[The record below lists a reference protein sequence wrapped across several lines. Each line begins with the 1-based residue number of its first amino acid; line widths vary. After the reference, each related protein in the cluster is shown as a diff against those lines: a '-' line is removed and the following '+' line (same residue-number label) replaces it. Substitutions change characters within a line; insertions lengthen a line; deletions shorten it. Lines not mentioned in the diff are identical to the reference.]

1 MSKLSIFSQLIDGTM
16 YLVGN
21 DGSVSSFD
29 FSFVSRSYAQ
39 SECRQWLLQRPD
51 LCFVSVVC
59 DSLVVAMAGDFPYRL
74 GSVSLAP
81 LGC

>member
-1 MSKLSIFSQLIDGTM
+1 MAKLSVFSQLVDGTM

-21 DGSVSSFD
+21 DGSVSSFA

-39 SECRQWLLQRPD
+39 SECLQWLRQRPD
-51 LCFVSVVC
+51 LCFVSVVVGRILVARAGSFPFS
-59 DSLVVAMAGDFPYRL
+59 DSR
-74 GSVSLAP
+74 VSLAP

>member
-1 MSKLSIFSQLIDGTM
+1 MAKLSIFSQLVDGTM

-29 FSFVSRSYAQ
+29 FSFIDCSYAQ
-39 SECRQWLLQRPD
+39 SECRQWLLHRPD
-51 LCFVSVVC
+51 LCFVSVVVGRVLVARAGSFPFS
-59 DSLVVAMAGDFPYRL
+59 DSR
-74 GSVSLAP
+74 VSLAP

>member
-1 MSKLSIFSQLIDGTM
+1 MSKLSIFSQLISGTM

-29 FSFVSRSYAQ
+29 FSFVHRSYAE
-39 SECRQWLLQRPD
+39 SECHHWLRQRPD
-51 LCFVSVVC
+51 LCFVSVVVGSVLIARAGSFPFS
-59 DSLVVAMAGDFPYRL
+59 DSR
-74 GSVSLAP
+74 VSLAP

>member
-1 MSKLSIFSQLIDGTM
+1 MASLSIFSHLVSGTM
-16 YLVGN
+16 YLVSN

-29 FSFVSRSYAQ
+29 FSYGDCSYAE

-51 LCFVSVVC
+51 LCFVSVVVGRVLVARAGSFPFS
-59 DSLVVAMAGDFPYRL
+59 DSR
-74 GSVSLAP
+74 VSLAP

>member
-1 MSKLSIFSQLIDGTM
+1 MSKLSIFSQLVDGTM

-21 DGSVSSFD
+21 DGSVSSFA
-29 FSFVSRSYAQ
+29 FSFIDCSYAQ

-51 LCFVSVVC
+51 LCFVSVVVGC
-59 DSLVVAMAGDFPYRL
+59 VLVARAGSFPFSDSR
-74 GSVSLAP
+74 VSLAP